1 MRYLVTGGA
10 GFIGTNI
17 VKQLIA
23 DGHEVV
29 VLDNYSGG
37 RRADR
42 AQKGTQYIEGDIRV
56 MSDLQKN
63 MQGVQGVFHLAAV
76 PRVPYSVEHPQE
88 TNEHNITG
96 TLNVLVAA
104 RDAGVK
110 RLVFSS
116 SSSVY
121 GGDKGEIALT
131 EDMNPSPKSPYALHK
146 LTGEHYCMLFAELY
160 GLQTVSLRY
169 FNIYGP
175 YLDPEGAYALVIGK
189 FLRQLSAGEPLT
201 ICGDGEYYR
210 DYTHVSD
217 VVRAN
222 ILAMTKDSVGVGEII
237 NIGNGQ
243 PYSVNQVASLIG
255 GSTTQVPPRAGDVR
269 YSKADITK
277 AKKLLDWEPIVA
289 LQDGIAELKKI
300 FGINK

>member
-17 VKQLIA
+17 VKQLLA
-23 DGHEVV
+23 DHHEVV
-29 VLDNYSGG
+29 ILDNYSGG

-42 AQKGTQYIEGDIRV
+42 LQKGAQYIEGDIRNQE
-56 MSDLQKN
+56 DLKKAT
-63 MQGVQGVFHLAAV
+63 QGVQGVFHLAAV

-88 TNEHNITG
+88 TNENNING
-96 TLNVLVAA
+96 TLNVLIAA

-116 SSSVY
+116 SSSIY
-121 GGDKGEIALT
+121 GGDKGEIDLT
-131 EDMNPSPKSPYALHK
+131 EDMLPSPKSPYALQK
-146 LTGEHYCMLFAELY
+146 LTGEHYCRLFAELY
-160 GLQTVSLRY
+160 NLQTVSLRY

-189 FLRQLSAGEPLT
+189 FLRQSAGGQPLT
-201 ICGDGEYYR
+201 ICGDGQYFR

-222 ILAMTKDSVGVGEII
+222 ILAITKDTVGKGEII

-243 PYSVNQVASLIG
+243 PYSVNQVAAFIG
-255 GSTTQVPPRAGDVR
+255 GPTTKIPSRTGDVL

-277 AKKLLDWEPIVA
+277 AKQLLGWEPTIT
-289 LQDGIAELKKI
+289 LPDGIVELKKL
-300 FGINK
+300 FAVV

>member
-42 AQKGTQYIEGDIRV
+42 AQAGAEYMEGDIRN
-56 MSDLQKN
+56 MPDLQKA
-63 MQGVQGVFHLAAV
+63 MHGAHGVFHLAAV

-96 TLNVLVAA
+96 TLNVLAAA
-104 RDAGVK
+104 RETGVK

-121 GGDKGEIALT
+121 GGDKGEVALT

-146 LTGEHYCMLFAELY
+146 LTGEHYSRLFAELY
-160 GLQTVSLRY
+160 GLETVCLRY

-189 FLRQLSAGEPLT
+189 FLRQRVAGEPLT

-222 ILAMTKDSVGVGEII
+222 ILAMTKETVGKGEII
-237 NIGNGQ
+237 NIGNSQ

-255 GSTTQVPPRAGDVR
+255 GTTAQIPPRAGDVR

-277 AKKLLDWEPIVA
+277 AKMLLGWEPTVT
-289 LQDGIAELKKI
+289 LPDGIAELKKL
-300 FGINK
+300 FAVV